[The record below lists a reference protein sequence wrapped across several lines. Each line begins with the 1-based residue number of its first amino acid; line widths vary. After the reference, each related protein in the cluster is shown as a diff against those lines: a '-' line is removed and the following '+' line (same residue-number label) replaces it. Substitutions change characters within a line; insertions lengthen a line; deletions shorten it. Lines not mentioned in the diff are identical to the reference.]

1 MVTKNGKIER
11 WLIKQ
16 VASNLK
22 VDSTNKEPTNQLG
35 VGLHSS
41 SDEWFSGVYI
51 SWDGCP
57 FKSPEILSNA
67 NFTWNE
73 RMLANRDGD
82 LSQCKREDYA
92 TEMDNREMIV

>member
-51 SWDGCP
+51 SWGTVVHL
-57 FKSPEILSNA
+57 KSWDFVE
-67 NFTWNE
+67 
-73 RMLANRDGD
+73 
-82 LSQCKREDYA
+82 CKFHLKWKD
-92 TEMDNREMIV
+92 VGQ